1 MGTHVPLGGPASGPD
16 SGSGD
21 GSGSRLL
28 VGLNDAQ
35 REAVVTDAAPLCI
48 LAGAGSG
55 KTRVLTRRIAWR
67 VSQGTALAPHVLALT
82 FTRRAAAEL
91 RARLG
96 QLGVRE
102 QVAAGT
108 FHSIAYGQL
117 RRWWADNDERP
128 PAVLDSKTRILAKL
142 MSRGRREDWAEP
154 ADVAAEIEWAK
165 ARLVPPTGY
174 ETAAAAAGRRPSLA
188 PSVIAELYEGYE
200 HEKLRQRQVDF
211 DDLLLLCAAA
221 LEDDRR
227 FGAAQRWRIRHLF
240 VDEFQDVNPLQFR
253 LLQAWRDDRPDLCV
267 VGDPNQAIY
276 AWNGADPTYLTDF
289 AHRYPGAAVVRL
301 DDNYRS
307 SPQVLAVA
315 NAVLDRPVEA
325 VGSPATPQ
333 GMRAHQ
339 PGGPVPT
346 VVSHGTDEEEAA
358 AVAAALRLRVGEVGW
373 GQMAVLTRT
382 HAQLPVFEKA
392 LKAAGVP
399 LRLRG
404 GGAFLDQPEI
414 RSAVGE
420 IERRPPESLLA
431 AALPDLRELA
441 EEAATGPGP
450 SGPTERGAQ
459 GRAALRSGEPR
470 ARAALR
476 SGEPRAERPYGAGSP
491 GRAALRSG
499 EPRAERRGRLESLHG
514 LALEHLATDPSATCS
529 AFLGGLRATLRGD
542 DPDPGRE
549 AVVLATFHAAKGLEW
564 EVVFLAGLEQG
575 LVPIA
580 HAETPEARAE
590 ERRLLYV
597 AVTRARRELHAS
609 WARRRNFGTRK
620 LSRLPSPFL
629 EAMEAAVQDLT
640 EGGSGDGWRTYL
652 DDGRALIEAANRG
665 RGRGRGLGRPRPG
678 LAGSNADPAV
688 LDALRTWRSRT
699 ARATGVPASLLFHD
713 TTLAVMAEAKP
724 RDRTA
729 LLALP
734 GVGEVKAGRYGDDL
748 LEVVA
753 LSAPAG

>member
-1 MGTHVPLGGPASGPD
+1 M
-16 SGSGD
+16 
-21 GSGSRLL
+21 
-28 VGLNDAQ
+28 
-35 REAVVTDAAPLCI
+35 VTDAAPLCI

-67 VSQGTALAPHVLALT
+67 VSEGTALAPHVLALT

-91 RARLG
+91 GARLA

-128 PAVLDSKTRILAKL
+128 PTVLDSKVRMLAKL
-142 MSRGRREDWAEP
+142 MSPVLTRRGEGGPERVDVAAP
-154 ADVAAEIEWAK
+154 ADVATEIEWAK
-165 ARLVPPTGY
+165 ARMVPPTGY
-174 ETAAAAAGRRPSLA
+174 EAAAVAAGRRPALA
-188 PSVIAELYEGYE
+188 PSMVAELFERYE
-200 HEKLRQRQVDF
+200 HEKRRQHRVDF

-227 FGAAQRWRIRHLF
+227 FGAAQRWRFRHLF

-253 LLQAWRDDRPDLCV
+253 LLEAWRDHRPDLCV

-276 AWNGADPTYLTDF
+276 AWNGADPAYLTGF
-289 AHRYPGAAVVRL
+289 AQRFPGAAIVRL

-315 NAVLDRPVEA
+315 NAVLEEPLAA
-325 VGSPATPQ
+325 VGSPATPG

-346 VVSHGTDEEEAA
+346 VTSHATDEEEAA

-382 HAQLPVFEKA
+382 HAQLVLFERA
-392 LKAAGVP
+392 LAVAGVP
-399 LRLRG
+399 FRLRG
-404 GGAFLDQPEI
+404 GGTFLEQPEI
-414 RSAVGE
+414 RSALGE
-420 IERRPPESLLA
+420 IGRRPPESLLA
-431 AALPDLRELA
+431 ATLPDLRELR
-441 EEAATGPGP
+441 EEAAGPGP
-450 SGPTERGAQ
+450 
-459 GRAALRSGEPR
+459 
-470 ARAALR
+470 
-476 SGEPRAERPYGAGSP
+476 ERPTTAGNTQP
-491 GRAALRSG
+491 G
-499 EPRAERRGRLESLHG
+499 ERRGHLESLHR

-609 WARRRNFGTRK
+609 WAQRRNFGTR
-620 LSRLPSPFL
+620 RLTRSPSPFL
-629 EAMEAAVQDLT
+629 EAMEAAVQDLAD
-640 EGGSGDGWRTYL
+640 GGSGAGWRTYL
-652 DDGRALIEAANRG
+652 DEGRARIRAANSG
-665 RGRGRGLGRPRPG
+665 RGRPRPG

-688 LDALRTWRSRT
+688 LEALRTWRSRT
-699 ARATGVPASLLFHD
+699 ARATGVPAYLLFHD
-713 TTLAVMAEAKP
+713 TTLAAMAEAKP

-734 GVGEVKAGRYGDDL
+734 GVGQVKAGRYGDDL
-748 LEVVA
+748 LAVVA
-753 LSAPAG
+753 LSSPAG